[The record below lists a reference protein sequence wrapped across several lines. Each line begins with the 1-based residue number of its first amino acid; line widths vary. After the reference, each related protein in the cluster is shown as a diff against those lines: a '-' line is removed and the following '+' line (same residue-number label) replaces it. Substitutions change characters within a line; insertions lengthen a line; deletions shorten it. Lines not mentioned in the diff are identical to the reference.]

1 MQKNAAKFNV
11 DRIKQEDIV
20 RAGGGPVEEAES

>member
-11 DRIKQEDIV
+11 EKIKQEDVV
-20 RAGGGPVEEAES
+20 RAGGGPADDEG